1 MWATGRRVLDP
12 RWWTVLILLV
22 AAAGIVGLGRRALTA
37 GVVVIVIVIVGANIG
52 AGLFVFVG
60 SPNVVVL
67 HPTAEA

>member
-22 AAAGIVGLGRRALTA
+22 AAACIVGLGRRALTA
-37 GVVVIVIVIVGANIG
+37 GVVVIVGANIG

>member
-1 MWATGRRVLDP
+1 
-12 RWWTVLILLV
+12 V
-22 AAAGIVGLGRRALTA
+22 AAACIVGLGRRALTA
-37 GVVVIVIVIVGANIG
+37 GVVVIVGANIG